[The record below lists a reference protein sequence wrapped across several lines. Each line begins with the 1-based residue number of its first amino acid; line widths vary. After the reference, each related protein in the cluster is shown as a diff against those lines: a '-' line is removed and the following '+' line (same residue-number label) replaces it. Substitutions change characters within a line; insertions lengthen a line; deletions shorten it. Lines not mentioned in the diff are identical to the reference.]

1 MLSINRTPP
10 FRLGT
15 ESPDLVSTE
24 FIDRKDRAREDQVE
38 SHRTLYE
45 TQKHFEANPKSLDP
59 SISDTNLGILN
70 FKSTI
75 EGTTPSLFKGRNVA
89 SWNKKNTHHTSE
101 NFDASVHNQMKIHSS
116 SLHQPSSYVQ
126 QSMSQESTNNI
137 IPSLY
142 QSQHNEFTQN
152 EMPSVLNDYTIQST
166 SESSTRNSQSYSA
179 TNPHMYL

>member
-1 MLSINRTPP
+1 MISINRTTP

-24 FIDRKDRAREDQVE
+24 SIDRNRTREDQVE
-38 SHRTLYE
+38 SHRLFE
-45 TQKHFEANPKSLDP
+45 MQKYFEANPKSLDP
-59 SISDTNLGILN
+59 CISDTNLGILN

-89 SWNKKNTHHTSE
+89 SWNKKNTHHTAE